1 MPEYLKWLNDY
12 EVVKSLNKH
21 EYLSGVTSKEI
32 KKYFQN
38 IKNSKS
44 DLLWAIC
51 LRKNHKFIGT
61 IKVGSINNFSRTCD
75 IGIMIGDKTEWGK
88 GYAQDSLKVVCNYLF
103 QKLLIRKLN
112 SGTMSINQP
121 MIKTFLNLG
130 FKKEGLFRNQD
141 KFEDNY
147 CDHIY
152 FGCFEN
158 EFKF

>member
-51 LRKNHKFIGT
+51 LRKI
-61 IKVGSINNFSRTCD
+61 I
-75 IGIMIGDKTEWGK
+75 
-88 GYAQDSLKVVCNYLF
+88 SLLEQLKSVV
-103 QKLLIRKLN
+103 
-112 SGTMSINQP
+112 
-121 MIKTFLNLG
+121 
-130 FKKEGLFRNQD
+130 
-141 KFEDNY
+141 
-147 CDHIY
+147 
-152 FGCFEN
+152 
-158 EFKF
+158 